1 MALVKA
7 TLKQAIYNGF
17 YKIFTDQSKKATS
30 GDEQEDPDVTIKR
43 IADEMATVVSDAVDT
58 FVKSGDI
65 TVGPSEVQVTS
76 TAPGTPATVAPLA
89 PAKMK

>member
-1 MALVKA
+1 MALVKT
-7 TLKQAIYNGF
+7 TLKKTIYDGF
-17 YKIFTDQSKKATS
+17 YKIFTAQSSKAES

-43 IADEMATVVSDAVDT
+43 IADEMATVVSDAVDS

-65 TVGPSEVQVTS
+65 SVGPTNFTVTS
-76 TAPGTPATVAPLA
+76 STPGTPAAVISTN